1 MKRTHHLY
9 YLLLTLLFLTGC
21 NDPKHVTDALTRA
34 EALMNEHP
42 DSAWTVLN
50 TISPDE
56 MGQNCTRA
64 RYALLYTQAQDK
76 TYRDETNDSLI
87 SVAVDYY
94 CDTEDVRRKFL
105 SYYYKGR
112 VYTNA
117 KDYLNATSCYMEAE
131 QLVDEVGDD
140 YLSGLLYAELGRI
153 YNIYYDYPKSLE
165 AHQKAAECYER
176 AGKIRHR
183 NYMWLNQGVLLR
195 SMNEYDEAERL
206 LRMALDSAK
215 EEGDKALIKSCLG
228 DFVMLCIEGER
239 MLEARRIYTELLVWV
254 DKVYGSSSFMSKLT
268 RMYASEGDFVQAQKC
283 LDQGWS
289 RATDKTDSVSLYISS
304 ADLYRLRGE
313 NALAYQELQKGVA
326 MQNGEARQALQQ
338 PVLTVQRDHLSE
350 RLDFEAYRLRMEKR
364 LNLLYILFSVF
375 ILTIAVYGF
384 FKILKKNKK
393 VAQQVISELELKKKE
408 TEKKKEQAEKDR
420 KNLEEEN
427 LKISSLLQKMDK
439 DKEMAD
445 QTIKDLKNEI
455 AMKEKKNN
463 SDISRLLQKLK
474 VSKEESRG
482 AIANLKQELMQKEKD
497 NDVLFSLLDELE
509 SEKNEAFQTI
519 QNLNRTMEEK
529 EESRQH
535 MMALVQKLEDKNK
548 VNVETI
554 DSLRDSLD
562 YKEMVYRQYEQETE
576 KKQKD
581 LQSTIDVK
589 SEHISVLLKDRLEFM
604 SDWILLYEEQL
615 TLKNYKE
622 KKIKRTVDETRAKY
636 FKGKDAFRNLEKLVN
651 LYRDNAM
658 QYFREE
664 ILLTDEKDYF
674 RVCCLFA
681 GIPSH
686 VIAWMMDEKTDV
698 VYQRKSRLRKKI
710 ASIPCLHQDLFLR
723 LLPK

>member
-1 MKRTHHLY
+1 MKRTLY
-9 YLLLTLLFLTGC
+9 QFLLAMLLLTGC
-21 NDPKHVTDALTRA
+21 NDPKPVTDALTRA
-34 EALMNEHP
+34 EALMNEYP
-42 DSAWTVLN
+42 DSAWAVLN
-50 TISPDE
+50 TLSPDE
-56 MGQNCTRA
+56 MGQNRTRA
-64 RYALLYTQAQDK
+64 HYALLYTQAQDK

-87 SVAVDYY
+87 SIAVDYY
-94 CDTEDVRRKFL
+94 RHTDDARRKFL

-131 QLVDEVGDD
+131 QLADAVGDD
-140 YLSGLLYAELGRI
+140 YLTGLLYAELGRI
-153 YNIYYDYPKSLE
+153 YRLYYDYPKSLE

-176 AGKIRHR
+176 AGKTRHR
-183 NYMWLNQGVLLR
+183 NYMWYNLSIVYRNI
-195 SMNEYDEAERL
+195 NKFDESERMI
-206 LRMALDSAK
+206 RMALASAK
-215 EEGDKALIKSCLG
+215 EDGDQTLISYCMGALMMS
-228 DFVMLCIEGER
+228 FVEQNR
-239 MLEARRIYTELLVWV
+239 MSEAKPFYEELKLLV
-254 DKVYGSSSFMSKLT
+254 DEDYGSPSFLGKLAQLH
-268 RMYASEGDFVQAQKC
+268 ASEGDFVQAQKC
-283 LDQGWS
+283 LEQGWS
-289 RATDKTDSVSLYISS
+289 RATDKTDSVSLYIAS
-304 ADLYRLRGE
+304 ASLHQMQGD
-313 NALAYQELQKGVA
+313 NAFAYQELQKGVT
-326 MQNGEARQALQQ
+326 MQNGEMRQALQQ
-338 PVLTVQRDHLSE
+338 PVMTVQRDYLSE
-350 RLDFEAYRLRMEKR
+350 KLEFEAYRLRMEKR

-375 ILTIAVYGF
+375 ILATVVYGF
-384 FKILKKNKK
+384 IKILKKNKK
-393 VAQQVISELELKKKE
+393 AAQQAISKLEQKRKE
-408 TEKKKEQAEKDR
+408 TEKKKEQAEKD
-420 KNLEEEN
+420 KEKLEEEN
-427 LKISSLLQKMDK
+427 RKISSLLRKMDR

-455 AMKEKKNN
+455 SMKEKKNN

-474 VSKEESRG
+474 MSKEESRG

-529 EESRQH
+529 EESRQN
-535 MMALVQKLEDKNK
+535 MMALVQKLEEENK

-554 DSLRDSLD
+554 ASLRNSLG
-562 YKEMVYRQYEQETE
+562 YKETVYRQYEQETE
-576 KKQKD
+576 KIQKD

-604 SDWILLYEEQL
+604 GDWILLYEEQL

-622 KKIKRTVDETRAKY
+622 KKIKRTVDETRTKY
-636 FKGKDAFRNLEKLVN
+636 FKGKDAFQNLERLVN
-651 LYRDNAM
+651 LYHDNAM

-664 ILLTDEKDYF
+664 IQLTDEKDYF

-710 ASIPCLHQDLFLR
+710 ASIPCLHQGLFLR
-723 LLPK
+723 MLPK